1 MTDADHKEVAGGLKQ
16 WAPGFLKKW
25 IRQRRKQRHLAERY
39 RQIADSIRQDDLFV
53 VGHPKSGN
61 TWLTYMLAIL
71 VREDLDRD
79 INLANIGRFAPTIH
93 ARDQVICEFGDM
105 PSPRIFRNEGPRFA
119 ELYPCTIFIVRDP
132 RSVLLSYYHH
142 CVHDTGESGWSI
154 ESFVD
159 EMLEHGCIPRLEAFQ
174 TRWDAKLEEWTCRA
188 ERQPVKIVRYED
200 LKADRGAVLRD
211 VAAFAGLSPST
222 ELIEEAVQRGDFN
235 SMRGEEMVV
244 GAESY
249 AGEKGAR
256 GFFVR
261 KGKTDSWK
269 EEMPAAVIEKIETA
283 FRPGMEKLGY
293 LD

>member
-1 MTDADHKEVAGGLKQ
+1 MTDVERKEEARGLKQ
-16 WAPGFLKKW
+16 WVPAFLKNW
-25 IRQRRKQRHLAERY
+25 IRHRRKQRHLAERY

-61 TWLTYMLAIL
+61 TWLTYMLVIL
-71 VREDLDRD
+71 VRDDRD
-79 INLANIGRFAPTIH
+79 REINLANIGRYAPTIH
-93 ARDQVICEFGDM
+93 ARDQVICEYEDM
-105 PSPRIFRNEGPRFA
+105 SSPRIFRNEGPRFA

-142 CVHDTGESGWSI
+142 CVHDTGDSGWTI
-154 ESFVD
+154 DSFVD
-159 EMLEHGCIPRLEAFQ
+159 EMLEHGCIPRLEPFQ
-174 TRWDAKLEEWTCRA
+174 TRWDDRLEEWTGRA

-200 LKADRGAVLRD
+200 LKTDRGAVLRD
-211 VAAFAGLSPST
+211 VAAFAGLSPTT

-235 SMRGEEMVV
+235 SMRGEEKTV

-283 FRPGMEKLGY
+283 FRPGMKKLGY

>member
-1 MTDADHKEVAGGLKQ
+1 MTDVERKEVASRFKQ
-16 WAPGFLKKW
+16 WVPGFLKNW
-25 IRQRRKQRHLAERY
+25 IRKRRRQRHLTERHL
-39 RQIADSIRQDDLFV
+39 RIADCIRQDDLFV

-71 VREDLDRD
+71 VRDDRDCD
-79 INLANIGRFAPTIH
+79 INLANIGEYAPTIH
-93 ARDQVICEFGDM
+93 ARDHVIREFEDM

-119 ELYPCTIFIVRDP
+119 ELYPRTIFIVRDP

-142 CVHDTGESGWSI
+142 CVHDTGESDWSI

-159 EMLEHGCIPRLEAFQ
+159 EMLEHGCIRRLEPFQ
-174 TRWDAKLEEWTCRA
+174 TRWDAKLEEWIGRA
-188 ERQPVKIVRYED
+188 KRQPVKIVRYED
-200 LKADRGAVLRD
+200 LKVDRGAVLRD

-222 ELIEEAVQRGDFN
+222 DLIEEAVRRGDFN
-235 SMRGEEMVV
+235 SMRGEEKTV

-269 EEMPAAVIEKIETA
+269 EEMPVAVIEKIEAA
-283 FRPGMEKLGY
+283 FRPGMEELGY